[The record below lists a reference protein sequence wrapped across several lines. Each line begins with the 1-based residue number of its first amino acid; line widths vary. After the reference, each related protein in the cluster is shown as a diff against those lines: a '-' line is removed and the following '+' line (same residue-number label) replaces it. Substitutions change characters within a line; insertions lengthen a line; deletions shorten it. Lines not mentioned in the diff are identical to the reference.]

1 MTTTAWA
8 HLPNAGHIDR
18 VLASLETNPEKWTA
32 AQTGEH
38 YAANIEAW
46 YEAWETAR
54 DAAWDS
60 AWYEA
65 WDAAVRSAARDRA
78 WEKANGIAWP
88 AALASARDRAWE
100 KAVDKATGAILALIA
115 WDDCAIMLD
124 LSEDALK
131 LLRAVGDEQALLLSV
146 AAKVLK
152 ETS

>member
-8 HLPNAGHIDR
+8 HLPNAVHIDR
-18 VLASLETNPEKWTA
+18 ILASLEAHPDKWTA

-38 YAANIEAW
+38 YAAR
-46 YEAWETAR
+46 ETAR
-54 DAAWDS
+54 DAALD
-60 AWYEA
+60 AA
-65 WDAAVRSAARDRA
+65 WDAAWDAARDAAWDAALDAAWDAALDAAWDAAIRSAARDRA
-78 WEKANGIAWP
+78 WG
-88 AALASARDRAWE
+88 

>member
-8 HLPNAGHIDR
+8 HLPNAVHIDR
-18 VLASLETNPEKWTA
+18 ILASLEAHPDKWTA

-38 YAANIEAW
+38 YAAR
-46 YEAWETAR
+46 ETAR
-54 DAAWDS
+54 DAARD
-60 AWYEA
+60 AA
-65 WDAAVRSAARDRA
+65 WDAALDAAWDAAIRSAARDRA
-78 WEKANGIAWP
+78 WG
-88 AALASARDRAWE
+88 